1 MTAMTPGLLIPLIAG
16 LGAPELLI
24 IVGIL
29 VLLFGATKLP
39 ELARGSGRALRIF
52 KAETKGLL
60 DDDDKDATPEQREVN
75 ERNRAAS
82 EAEHKAQPECT
93 ARRGRHQAARLRLTP
108 DPAAVS
114 VGGVI
119 ELFRGRPR
127 DPIGEGGRMSLGDH
141 FRELRARVMR
151 ITLYLVLGTIIA
163 LFFYDFLFQ
172 LILDPYNEARR
183 MLGQGT
189 QTQAVITGVGTPLL
203 LQLKLCGI
211 AAIVAT
217 SPLWL
222 HEIWGFVVP
231 GLHRNERRWT
241 RIFAITAGPLFIAGV
256 ALGYYVLPKGIA
268 ALIGFT
274 PDGVTQLTEFGAFF
288 SFITRMLL
296 VFGIA
301 FEIPLFLIMLNLA
314 GIVSGKALGRHR
326 PWIIIGTF
334 VFAAVATPSTDP
346 YSMLMLAMPMLLL
359 VVISEVIVR
368 LLDRRRGRNAA
379 EEYDDDVASP
389 L

>member
-1 MTAMTPGLLIPLIAG
+1 MS
-16 LGAPELLI
+16 LG
-24 IVGIL
+24 
-29 VLLFGATKLP
+29 GA
-39 ELARGSGRALRIF
+39 F
-52 KAETKGLL
+52 
-60 DDDDKDATPEQREVN
+60 
-75 ERNRAAS
+75 
-82 EAEHKAQPECT
+82 
-93 ARRGRHQAARLRLTP
+93 
-108 DPAAVS
+108 
-114 VGGVI
+114 

-151 ITLYLVLGTIIA
+151 SALYLVVATILA
-163 LFFYDFLFQ
+163 LFFYDQLFQ
-172 LILDPYNEARR
+172 LILDPYNQARDL
-183 MLGQGT
+183 LGQGT
-189 QTQAVITGVGTPLL
+189 QTQAVISGVGTPLL
-203 LQLKLCGI
+203 LQLKICGI
-211 AAIVAT
+211 AAVVVT

-222 HEIWGFVVP
+222 YEIWAFIVP

-241 RIFAITAGPLFIAGV
+241 RVFAATAGPLFIGGV
-256 ALGYYVLPKGIA
+256 VLGYYVLPKGIA

-274 PDGVTQLTEFGAFF
+274 PDGLTQLTEFGEFF

-301 FEIPLFLIMLNLA
+301 FEIPLFVIMLNLA

-346 YSMLMLAMPMLLL
+346 YSMMMLAIPMLLL
-359 VVISEVIVR
+359 VIASEVIAR
-368 LLDRRRGRNAA
+368 LLDHRKRRGRA
-379 EEYDDDVASP
+379 EEWDDDAASP

>member
-1 MTAMTPGLLIPLIAG
+1 M
-16 LGAPELLI
+16 
-24 IVGIL
+24 
-29 VLLFGATKLP
+29 
-39 ELARGSGRALRIF
+39 
-52 KAETKGLL
+52 
-60 DDDDKDATPEQREVN
+60 
-75 ERNRAAS
+75 
-82 EAEHKAQPECT
+82 
-93 ARRGRHQAARLRLTP
+93 
-108 DPAAVS
+108 S

-141 FRELRARVMR
+141 FRELRARIMR

-172 LILDPYNEARR
+172 LILDPYNQAREL
-183 MLGQGT
+183 LGQGT

-314 GIVSGKALGRHR
+314 GIVSGKSLGRHR
-326 PWIIIGTF
+326 PWIIVGTF

-346 YSMLMLAMPMLLL
+346 YSMLMLALPMLAL

>member
-1 MTAMTPGLLIPLIAG
+1 M
-16 LGAPELLI
+16 
-24 IVGIL
+24 
-29 VLLFGATKLP
+29 
-39 ELARGSGRALRIF
+39 
-52 KAETKGLL
+52 
-60 DDDDKDATPEQREVN
+60 
-75 ERNRAAS
+75 
-82 EAEHKAQPECT
+82 
-93 ARRGRHQAARLRLTP
+93 
-108 DPAAVS
+108 S

-151 ITLYLVLGTIIA
+151 ITLYLVVGTIIA

-172 LILDPYNEARR
+172 LILDPYNQARQ

-203 LQLKLCGI
+203 LQLKLCGV

-314 GIVSGKALGRHR
+314 GVVSGKSLGRHR
-326 PWIIIGTF
+326 PWIIVGTF

-346 YSMLMLAMPMLLL
+346 YSMLMLALPMLVL
-359 VVISEVIVR
+359 VVISEVHRPVAR
-368 LLDRRRGRNAA
+368 PPTRPERRGRVRRRRRLAPLVSRPVAVLGAGAPDRVPACPRRSRFSAIPRPARARVRAPPSQALPRLREAGLWCGTWWAA
-379 EEYDDDVASP
+379 TPTRPSTSPTSASP
-389 L
+389 TASRPSSWSAGTAWSTWRCRPWRTPRPGSD

>member
-1 MTAMTPGLLIPLIAG
+1 VS
-16 LGAPELLI
+16 LG
-24 IVGIL
+24 
-29 VLLFGATKLP
+29 GA
-39 ELARGSGRALRIF
+39 F
-52 KAETKGLL
+52 
-60 DDDDKDATPEQREVN
+60 
-75 ERNRAAS
+75 
-82 EAEHKAQPECT
+82 
-93 ARRGRHQAARLRLTP
+93 
-108 DPAAVS
+108 
-114 VGGVI
+114 
-119 ELFRGRPR
+119 ELFRGKPR

-151 ITLYLVLGTIIA
+151 STLYLVVATIVA
-163 LFFYDFLFQ
+163 LFFYDQLFQ

-183 MLGQGT
+183 LLGQGT

-203 LQLKLCGI
+203 LQLKICGI
-211 AAIVAT
+211 AAVVVT

-222 HEIWGFVVP
+222 YEIWAFIVP

-241 RIFAITAGPLFIAGV
+241 RIFAATAGPLFICGV

-274 PDGVTQLTEFGAFF
+274 PDGLTQLTEFGEFF

-296 VFGIA
+296 VFGVA
-301 FEIPLFLIMLNLA
+301 FEIPLFVIMLNLA

-346 YSMLMLAMPMLLL
+346 YSMLMLALPMLLL
-359 VVISEVIVR
+359 VVLSEVIAR
-368 LLDRRRGRNAA
+368 LLDRRRGRDRPK
-379 EEYDDDVASP
+379 EVDDDAVSP

>member
-1 MTAMTPGLLIPLIAG
+1 VS
-16 LGAPELLI
+16 LG
-24 IVGIL
+24 
-29 VLLFGATKLP
+29 GA
-39 ELARGSGRALRIF
+39 F
-52 KAETKGLL
+52 
-60 DDDDKDATPEQREVN
+60 
-75 ERNRAAS
+75 
-82 EAEHKAQPECT
+82 
-93 ARRGRHQAARLRLTP
+93 
-108 DPAAVS
+108 
-114 VGGVI
+114 
-119 ELFRGRPR
+119 ELFRGKPR

-151 ITLYLVLGTIIA
+151 STLYLVVATIVA
-163 LFFYDFLFQ
+163 LFFYDQLFQ

-183 MLGQGT
+183 LLGQGT

-203 LQLKLCGI
+203 LQLKICGI
-211 AAIVAT
+211 AAVVAT

-222 HEIWGFVVP
+222 YEIWAFIVP
-231 GLHRNERRWT
+231 GLHSNERRWT
-241 RIFAITAGPLFIAGV
+241 RIFAATAGPLFICGV

-274 PDGVTQLTEFGAFF
+274 PDGLTQLTEFGEFF

-296 VFGIA
+296 VFGVA
-301 FEIPLFLIMLNLA
+301 FEIPLFVIMLNLA

-346 YSMLMLAMPMLLL
+346 YSMLMLALPMLLL
-359 VVISEVIVR
+359 VVLSEVIAR
-368 LLDRRRGRNAA
+368 MLDRRRGRERP
-379 EEYDDDVASP
+379 EELDDDAVSP

>member
-1 MTAMTPGLLIPLIAG
+1 
-16 LGAPELLI
+16 
-24 IVGIL
+24 
-29 VLLFGATKLP
+29 
-39 ELARGSGRALRIF
+39 
-52 KAETKGLL
+52 
-60 DDDDKDATPEQREVN
+60 
-75 ERNRAAS
+75 
-82 EAEHKAQPECT
+82 
-93 ARRGRHQAARLRLTP
+93 
-108 DPAAVS
+108 
-114 VGGVI
+114 
-119 ELFRGRPR
+119 
-127 DPIGEGGRMSLGDH
+127 MSLGDH

-151 ITLYLVLGTIIA
+151 ASLYLVVGTIIA
-163 LFFYDFLFQ
+163 LFFYDQLFQ
-172 LILDPYNEARR
+172 LILNPYNDARQL
-183 MLGQGT
+183 LGQDT

-203 LQLKLCGI
+203 LQLKLCGV

-222 HEIWGFVVP
+222 YEIWGFVVP

-241 RIFAITAGPLFIAGV
+241 RIFAMTAGPLFIAGV

-274 PDGVTQLTEFGAFF
+274 PEGVTQLTEFGAFF

-301 FEIPLFLIMLNLA
+301 FEIPLFVIMLNLA
-314 GIVSGKALGRHR
+314 GVVSGRSMGRHR

-346 YSMLMLAMPMLLL
+346 YSMLMLAVPMLLL

-368 LLDRRRGRNAA
+368 LLDRRRSRRAVD
-379 EEYDDDVASP
+379 EYDDDVASP